1 MDLRVKRHPVLG
13 DMVAGEEVTIFV
25 DGRRVTARAGEPV
38 AAALYAAG
46 IRTTRFSRRRGE
58 ARGPF
63 CMVGRCTECVMT
75 VDGVENVRT
84 CTTPVRDGMRVE
96 TPGGRRHGPSGA

>member
-1 MDLRVKRHPVLG
+1 MDLRVKRHPILG

-25 DGRRVTARAGEPV
+25 DGRKVPARAGEPV

-84 CTTPVRDGMRVE
+84 CMTPVRDGMRVE
-96 TPGGRRHGPSGA
+96 TPGGGGHGPSSA